1 MGAYYTQED
10 VTGYITQ
17 NVVIPYLFDA
27 AREGCAVAFEPG
39 SAMWS
44 LLSEN
49 PDRYIYEAVLKGV
62 DEPLPEEIAAGVND
76 VSKRGDWN
84 RPADEEYALPTE
96 TWREYVARWQRCEE
110 LRRKLSSGEVHEI
123 SDLVTLNLNIRQF
136 AQDAIE
142 SAEEPELVRA
152 FYAALKDISVLDPT
166 CGSGAFLFAALNI
179 LEPLYE
185 ACLERMQ
192 RFVDEDASNE
202 GYTDFRRMLS
212 EMERHLSQRYFSLK
226 SIMVNNLYGVD
237 IMEEAVEIARLRLFL
252 KLMALVENESQIE
265 PLPDL
270 DFNLRAG
277 NTLVGFA
284 ALDEVQEA
292 LGSKL
297 DFANSRERIEAKA
310 SEADDAFQ
318 IFRWM
323 QIEEAAD
330 SEELRQAKANVRE
343 KLLELHDELDRYL
356 AAEYGVDAREG
367 QAFQV
372 WRLGYQPFHWL
383 VEFYSILEAGGFD
396 VIIGNPPYV
405 EYRLVKDAYQVLPSQ
420 YQSES
425 TGNLYALCMERSVA
439 LEREGGRFGMIV
451 PAGAMGLGDAE
462 SLREVLLSNYISSYC
477 STYAI
482 RPSKLFNGVDQRL
495 CIYLG
500 KAGRREGGSALDT
513 TKYHHWNSEER
524 PSLFARLQYVESL
537 YYSGRRAGYLMHYHR
552 SPRYWIRAMDFE
564 PHFKSPTRSR
574 SVHHYR
580 NLYFA
585 DPKIAK
591 VAGAV
596 LNSSLFFFW
605 FVTVGNGRN
614 ITGTDVEQFPL
625 GDPSDDMLQEL
636 PSIFDQLMTDYK
648 DNSIIR
654 VRQDSEFQE
663 FRPSLSK
670 PIIDR
675 IDRVLASHY
684 GFTDEELDFII
695 NYDIKYRMG
704 AEQA

>member
-1 MGAYYTQED
+1 
-10 VTGYITQ
+10 
-17 NVVIPYLFDA
+17 
-27 AREGCAVAFEPG
+27 
-39 SAMWS
+39 
-44 LLSEN
+44 
-49 PDRYIYEAVLKGV
+49 
-62 DEPLPEEIAAGVND
+62 
-76 VSKRGDWN
+76 
-84 RPADEEYALPTE
+84 
-96 TWREYVARWQRCEE
+96 
-110 LRRKLSSGEVHEI
+110 
-123 SDLVTLNLNIRQF
+123 
-136 AQDAIE
+136 
-142 SAEEPELVRA
+142 
-152 FYAALKDISVLDPT
+152 
-166 CGSGAFLFAALNI
+166 
-179 LEPLYE
+179 
-185 ACLERMQ
+185 
-192 RFVDEDASNE
+192 
-202 GYTDFRRMLS
+202 
-212 EMERHLSQRYFSLK
+212 
-226 SIMVNNLYGVD
+226 
-237 IMEEAVEIARLRLFL
+237 
-252 KLMALVENESQIE
+252 
-265 PLPDL
+265 
-270 DFNLRAG
+270 
-277 NTLVGFA
+277 
-284 ALDEVQEA
+284 
-292 LGSKL
+292 
-297 DFANSRERIEAKA
+297 
-310 SEADDAFQ
+310 
-318 IFRWM
+318 
-323 QIEEAAD
+323 
-330 SEELRQAKANVRE
+330 
-343 KLLELHDELDRYL
+343 
-356 AAEYGVDAREG
+356 
-367 QAFQV
+367 
-372 WRLGYQPFHWL
+372 
-383 VEFYSILEAGGFD
+383 
-396 VIIGNPPYV
+396 
-405 EYRLVKDAYQVLPSQ
+405 LPSQ

-537 YYSGRRAGYLMHYHR
+537 YYSKLNRIPQVGEAHAVAVLMKLNDKERAIHHYYSGRRAGYLMHYHR

-636 PSIFDQLMTDYK
+636 PSIFDQLMTDYR